1 MDNDPAP
8 TFSIVV
14 PVYNKEPHI
23 ARALDSCLGQ
33 TYRDFELLVINDAS
47 TDNSL
52 GEITRFDDTRIRILE
67 RSTPGP
73 GGYAARNLGIKNAK
87 GKWIAFLDADDEWV
101 PSYLND
107 LFELAKTFPDCDFL
121 TCGWTTLAADGSS
134 REDKYYLMNMP
145 RGAHTL
151 SFFDYL
157 TACVNGMRPTNSSV
171 ACIRNNEISKDLFP
185 DGRQGRGGDLHAW
198 LSYLARSKD
207 MAWSPTIG
215 GTYYQNTV
223 NQVTKSTPYSAD
235 LALAVVDEIKPYLNP
250 AEMKMLKKYSNRRIY
265 SIWKGQN
272 HNDEEPLKLA
282 SSLQWSD
289 DLPFCLT
296 RTAIS
301 LVPFKLLTRF
311 SQLWRSLVSA

>member
-1 MDNDPAP
+1 MAHDSTP

-33 TYRDFELLVINDAS
+33 TYQNFELLAINDAS

-52 GEITRFDDTRIRILE
+52 REIRKFNDPRIRILE

-73 GGYAARNLGIKNAK
+73 GGYAARNIGIKYAK

-101 PSYLND
+101 PSHLND
-107 LFELAKTFPDCDFL
+107 LFELSQRFPDCDFL
-121 TCGWTTLAADGSS
+121 TCGWNTLKPDGSCQKNTYFLS
-134 REDKYYLMNMP
+134 YVS

-151 SFFDYL
+151 SLFNYL
-157 TACVNGMRPTNSSV
+157 TACINDMRPTHTSV
-171 ACIRNNEISKDLFP
+171 ACIRNIEFAEDLFP
-185 DGRQGRGGDLHAW
+185 AGRAGRGGDLHAW

-207 MAWSPTIG
+207 MAWSPTLG

-250 AEMKMLKKYSNRRIY
+250 AGYS
-265 SIWKGQN
+265 K
-272 HNDEEPLKLA
+272 D
-282 SSLQWSD
+282 
-289 DLPFCLT
+289 
-296 RTAIS
+296 
-301 LVPFKLLTRF
+301 
-311 SQLWRSLVSA
+311 